1 MCTSEQIQ
9 ERLAQ
14 KIGSIGL
21 LSESLVSEDYDK
33 DVLTS
38 GWIDSF
44 GFVEFITFVE
54 TEFSISIDDEL
65 QFDERIRTIK
75 GMTEIIMEIKS

>member
-1 MCTSEQIQ
+1 MCTSKQIQ

-14 KIGSIGL
+14 EIGSIGL
-21 LSESLVSEDYDK
+21 LSESLVSKDYDK

-54 TEFSISIDDEL
+54 AEYSISIDDEL